1 MVFRNITKDKKSTF
15 SLLCDLIIIIVSIFS
30 VIFLLSSYQKYMIN
44 SVLEKDNWDTKI
56 SNIKY
61 KELEKIKEDNN
72 IEEISKTYHIGKTNI
87 PSKRYKYNIF
97 GPICL
102 W

>member
-61 KELEKIKEDNN
+61 KEIEKLEEANN
-72 IEEISKTYHIGKTNI
+72 IKEISKTYHVGKINI

-97 GPICL
+97 APICL